1 MLFPKDVKLKP
12 LINKNLESHALKN
25 LHANLLYSVTVCF
38 LVFQAANFLAIFNY
52 STQMVD
58 VIFGGDINLFSV
70 EKGSVPRIDE
80 LKLEAALGGFITG
93 D

>member
-1 MLFPKDVKLKP
+1 
-12 LINKNLESHALKN
+12 
-25 LHANLLYSVTVCF
+25 
-38 LVFQAANFLAIFNY
+38 
-52 STQMVD
+52 MVD

-93 D
+93 E